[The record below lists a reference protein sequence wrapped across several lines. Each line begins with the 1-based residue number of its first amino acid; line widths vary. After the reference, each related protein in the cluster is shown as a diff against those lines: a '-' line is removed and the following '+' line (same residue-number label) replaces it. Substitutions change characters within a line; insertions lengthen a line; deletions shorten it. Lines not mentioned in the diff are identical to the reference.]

1 MTAPVQNTG
10 NSEGNKPDAG
20 PLKEKLPN
28 ASTNGSLSPLAWGF
42 VVTLIT
48 VCMCLILLLYFICLT
63 MTDSGGSDMHKVS
76 ARGHLELDEIES
88 DSEAKI
94 SERDHG
100 SRGIAAKTIGLAKVK
115 KN

>member
-1 MTAPVQNTG
+1 MQ
-10 NSEGNKPDAG
+10 
-20 PLKEKLPN
+20 
-28 ASTNGSLSPLAWGF
+28 
-42 VVTLIT
+42 
-48 VCMCLILLLYFICLT
+48 
-63 MTDSGGSDMHKVS
+63 KVS